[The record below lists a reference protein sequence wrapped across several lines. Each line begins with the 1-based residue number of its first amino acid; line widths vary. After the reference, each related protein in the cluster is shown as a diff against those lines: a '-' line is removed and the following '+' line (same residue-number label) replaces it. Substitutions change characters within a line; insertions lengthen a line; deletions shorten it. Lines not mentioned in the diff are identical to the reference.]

1 MNMDYMIWPVTFMSG
16 VRIGMEITTVTPPLR
31 TRQGRTTAQAGC
43 YGVVL
48 GAAGRA
54 AYGWLAAATAIHMLG
69 AAATAFDVCQDRINY
84 PWPHEAR
91 AFSSE
96 EGSSFTTGQLTTKT
110 VRSHPARFKD

>member
-1 MNMDYMIWPVTFMSG
+1 MIWPVTFMSG
-16 VRIGMEITTVTPPLR
+16 VKIGMALTTTVTPPLR

-43 YGVVL
+43 CGVVL

-54 AYGWLAAATAIHMLG
+54 AYGWLAAATAIRMLG

>member
-54 AYGWLAAATAIHMLG
+54 AYGWLAAATAIRMLG
-69 AAATAFDVCQDRINY
+69 AAATAFDVCQDCLNY
-84 PWPHEAR
+84 PWPHEVWSLPPSQSA
-91 AFSSE
+91 
-96 EGSSFTTGQLTTKT
+96 TKT
-110 VRSHPARFKD
+110 A